1 MRNILA
7 VVVCAGIPMIISAI
21 LKNIIGFS
29 DYIMVTIYFVMFL
42 GLFLLGKKKEW
53 F

>member
-7 VVVCAGIPMIISAI
+7 VVICAAVPMIISTA
-21 LKNIIGFS
+21 LKSIIGFS
-29 DYIMVTIYFVMFL
+29 DNIMITIYFVMFFV
-42 GLFLLGKKKEW
+42 LFLLGKKKEW